1 MCDLTVFTQVLS
13 EFSFSDALS
22 LCMVEYGGRSEAKKG
37 EYMTVESM
45 GFTPDE
51 IIDKEMDRD
60 TKIIVRCEEV
70 DLRVDKDE

>member
-1 MCDLTVFTQVLS
+1 
-13 EFSFSDALS
+13 
-22 LCMVEYGGRSEAKKG
+22 MVEYGERSEAKKG

-51 IIDKEMDRD
+51 IRDKEMDRG
-60 TKIIVRCEEV
+60 TKIIVRCEEL